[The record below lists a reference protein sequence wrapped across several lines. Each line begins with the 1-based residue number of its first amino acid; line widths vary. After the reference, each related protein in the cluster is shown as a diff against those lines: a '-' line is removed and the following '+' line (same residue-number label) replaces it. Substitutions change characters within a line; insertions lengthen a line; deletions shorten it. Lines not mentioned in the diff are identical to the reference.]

1 MDIKIFGQL
10 KDIFL
15 EENIQIENVKNLEEL
30 KTQLNQLYP
39 RLSEKSFVI
48 AVNRKITHENIP
60 LQPNAEIALLP
71 PFSGG

>member
-10 KDIFL
+10 TDLFPQ
-15 EENIQIENVKNLEEL
+15 EQISVDGVTDLKEL
-30 KTQLNQLYP
+30 KDNLLKSFP
-39 RLSEKSFVI
+39 GLSEKTFVI

-60 LQPNAEIALLP
+60 LTAESEIALLP

>member
-10 KDIFL
+10 TDIFSQ
-15 EENIQIENVKNLEEL
+15 EQISVDGAADLKEL
-30 KTQLNQLYP
+30 KENLSKSFP
-39 RLSEKSFVI
+39 RLSEKTFVI

-60 LQPNAEIALLP
+60 LTADAEIALLP